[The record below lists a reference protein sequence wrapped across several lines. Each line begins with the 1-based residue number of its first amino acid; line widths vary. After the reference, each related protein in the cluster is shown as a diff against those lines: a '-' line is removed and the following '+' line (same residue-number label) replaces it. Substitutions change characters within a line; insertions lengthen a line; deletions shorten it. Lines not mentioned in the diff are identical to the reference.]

1 MLNWRAALRWDSQS
15 PIHRLPV
22 KRRPRD
28 HRRHITVASI
38 YNVAKLARVST
49 ATVSAVANGQ
59 DKVEPRTRRR
69 VLAAIKKLHYQ
80 PNLYARN
87 LARGKTCLLGLIVS
101 DIANPFFGEVTQ
113 SIRQEAQA
121 CGYELSLAS
130 TQFSGEDLV
139 LAVKRMLGMRVTG
152 LAIMTTEMTAEVL
165 EILQASKTPAVFEDV
180 GTVSETIS
188 NIRIDYDG
196 GIFKAVRYLVDL
208 GHRRILFVRTYPE
221 STEQERPLLSISLRT
236 QAFLK
241 VVKQFESSRVEPEI
255 VSYTGPGPKAGQLAI
270 QKAFDER
277 KEFTAAI
284 AIADPVAL
292 GVLHGLHRRGLR
304 IPEDIS
310 VVGFDNSYL
319 CEYLHPPLTSVDIPR
334 GRLGKMV
341 VDCLI
346 SNIEGKHAGRELVLE
361 TNLVV
366 RESATC
372 LIETSRAHLGRSGKS
387 LGRPLDLR

>member
-1 MLNWRAALRWDSQS
+1 M
-15 PIHRLPV
+15 
-22 KRRPRD
+22 
-28 HRRHITVASI
+28 ASI
-38 YNVAKLARVST
+38 YDVAKLARVST
-49 ATVSAVANGQ
+49 ATVSAVVNNQ
-59 DKVEPRTRRR
+59 DKVDPRTRRR

-87 LARGKTCLLGLIVS
+87 LARGRTHLLGLIVS

-121 CGYELSLAS
+121 RGYELSLAS
-130 TQFSGEDLV
+130 TQFSGEDLI
-139 LAVKRMLGMRVTG
+139 LAVKRMLGMRVAG

-165 EILQASKTPAVFEDV
+165 EILQASRTPAVFEDV
-180 GTVSETIS
+180 GTASETIS
-188 NIRIDYDG
+188 NIRIDYEG

-221 STEQERPLLSISLRT
+221 NTERERPLLSINLRT
-236 QAFLK
+236 RAFQV
-241 VVKQFESSRVEPEI
+241 VVKQFEASGVKPEI
-255 VSYTGPGPKAGQLAI
+255 VTCAGPGPKAGQLAI

-277 KEFTAAI
+277 REFTAAI

-304 IPEDIS
+304 IPEDVS

-334 GRLGKMV
+334 ARLGKMV
-341 VDCLI
+341 VDCLL
-346 SNIEGKHAGRELVLE
+346 SHIEGIHPGRELLLE

-372 LIETSRAHLGRSGKS
+372 LTETQRTHLGRSGK
-387 LGRPLDLR
+387 LLPRPLGFS